1 MLTTI
6 IINFAIKVRK
16 NNLMQS
22 QSKDALLSLI
32 RLGKPMTLRQQLIL
46 TAKLS
51 TPAIIAQLSSIV
63 MQYIDASML
72 GRLGTNEAASVGLVS
87 TTIWLFGGL
96 GFAIT
101 SGFSVQV
108 AHLIGA
114 NDYAGARSVLRQALV
129 TAMLLALG
137 LGTLG
142 IAISP
147 LLPLWLGA
155 DASISHNA
163 SLYFLVF
170 AAAYP
175 FLMLFY
181 LASAMLRSCGNM
193 KVPSILSI
201 ALDALDVL
209 FNFLLIFPD
218 HSISIG
224 GFNVTIPGAN
234 LGVLGAALGTAFAF
248 AVIGTVMIWY
258 VWHRSPD
265 LNLAHNK
272 GRFRPTAQCLKRAF
286 KIGVPLGVE
295 RTVMCGAQI
304 AITAIVAPLGPIA
317 IAANTFGI
325 TAESLCYMPGYGIS
339 EAATTLVGQSI
350 GARRND
356 LTRRFAAIALWLGI
370 IVMSITGAVMFATA
384 PLMMRLMT
392 PDAEIIALGAEIL
405 RIEAFAEPMFAA
417 SIVCYG
423 IFVGAGDTL
432 APSIMN
438 FASIWLVRLTL
449 ACVLVPTMALKGVW
463 IAMCIELC
471 FRGVIFL
478 SRLRFGNWNKASI
491 APRQTNN
498 L

>member
-1 MLTTI
+1 
-6 IINFAIKVRK
+6 
-16 NNLMQS
+16 MQT
-22 QSKDALLSLI
+22 QSKDVLLSLI
-32 RLGKPMTLRQQLIL
+32 RLGKPMTLRQQIIL

-51 TPAIIAQLSSIV
+51 APAMLAQLSSIV

-96 GFAIT
+96 GFAIS

-114 NDYAGARSVLRQALV
+114 NDYAGARNVLRQAIV
-129 TAMLLALG
+129 TSMLLALG
-137 LGTLG
+137 LGALG
-142 IAISP
+142 FAISP
-147 LLPLWLGA
+147 HLPLWLGA
-155 DASISHNA
+155 DSAISGDA
-163 SLYFLVF
+163 SLYFMVF

-181 LASAMLRSCGNM
+181 LSSAMLRSCGNM

-201 ALDALDVL
+201 ALDLLDVV
-209 FNFLLIFPD
+209 FNFLLIFPN
-218 HSISIG
+218 HHISIAG
-224 GFNVTIPGAN
+224 VNITLPGAD
-234 LGVLGAALGTAFAF
+234 LGVLGASLGSALAF
-248 AVIGTVMIWY
+248 AVIGTIMICY
-258 VWHRSPD
+258 VWRRSPD
-265 LNLAHNK
+265 LNLTRNR
-272 GRFRPTAQCLKRAF
+272 GSFRPTAPCLKRAF
-286 KIGVPLGVE
+286 KIGMPLGIE
-295 RTVMCGAQI
+295 RIVMCGAQI
-304 AITAIVAPLGPIA
+304 AITAIVAPLGAVA

-339 EAATTLVGQSI
+339 DAATTLVGQSI

-356 LTRRFAAIALWLGI
+356 LTRRFAAIALSLGI
-370 IVMSITGAVMFATA
+370 VIMTLTGAVMYAAA

-392 PDAEIIALGAEIL
+392 PDPNIIALGSEIL

-449 ACVLVPTMALKGVW
+449 ACALVPSMGLKGVW

-471 FRGVIFL
+471 FRGIIFL
-478 SRLRFGNWNKASI
+478 SRLRFGKWNKPSEATQQQLTLS
-491 APRQTNN
+491 
-498 L
+498 

>member
-1 MLTTI
+1 MH
-6 IINFAIKVRK
+6 A
-16 NNLMQS
+16 

-51 TPAIIAQLSSIV
+51 APAILAQLSSIV

-96 GFAIT
+96 AFAIS

-114 NDYAGARSVLRQALV
+114 NDYSGARNVLRQAMV
-129 TAMLLALG
+129 TAMLLAVALG
-137 LGTLG
+137 ALG
-142 IAISP
+142 IGISHH
-147 LLPLWLGA
+147 LPLWLGA
-155 DASISHNA
+155 DNNISHDA
-163 SLYFLVF
+163 SLYFMVF
-170 AAAYP
+170 AATYP
-175 FLMLFY
+175 FLMLLY
-181 LASAMLRSCGNM
+181 LSSAMLRSCGNM

-201 ALDALDVL
+201 TLDALDVV

-218 HSISIG
+218 HHISIA
-224 GFNVTIPGAN
+224 GFNIIIPGAD
-234 LGVLGAALGTAFAF
+234 LGVLGASLGTAFAC
-248 AVIGTVMIWY
+248 ATTGLIMVWY
-258 VWHRSPD
+258 VWRRSPE
-265 LNLAHNK
+265 LNLQHNK
-272 GRFRPTAQCLKRAF
+272 GSFRPTASCLRRAL
-286 KIGVPLGVE
+286 KIGMPLGLE
-295 RTVMCGAQI
+295 RIVMCGAQI
-304 AITAIVAPLGPIA
+304 AITAIVAPIGA
-317 IAANTFGI
+317 VAFAANTFGI

-339 EAATTLVGQSI
+339 DAATTLVGQSI
-350 GARRND
+350 GAQRND

-449 ACVLVPTMALKGVW
+449 AFVLVPTMALKGVW

-491 APRQTNN
+491 APRKTNN